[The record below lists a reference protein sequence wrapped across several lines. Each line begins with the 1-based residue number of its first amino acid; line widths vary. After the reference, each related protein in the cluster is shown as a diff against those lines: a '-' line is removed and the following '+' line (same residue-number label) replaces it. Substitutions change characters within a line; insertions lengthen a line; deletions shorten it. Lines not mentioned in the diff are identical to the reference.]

1 MLSGTGWPEPR
12 WAASTESTNTD
23 ALAALPTAEGSVFGA
38 DEQRAG
44 RGRLARAWLSE
55 PEAGVWF
62 SLVVN
67 PTPGPLALAIAV
79 GVARG
84 LEPWVQAQ
92 LKWPNDILVAEKK
105 LGGILIE
112 VGRQTVVGIGIN
124 AMTPPIDG
132 AVGMT
137 DVSTQPWTRESI
149 LAAVLRGV
157 HDVLGEFRSAPQAV
171 LAEYRT
177 RCITIGRLVRVSLP
191 DGSQLLGIA
200 DVDDKGQLVVEVE
213 GITHTV
219 AAGDVVHA
227 TI

>member
-1 MLSGTGWPEPR
+1 M
-12 WAASTESTNTD
+12 
-23 ALAALPTAEGSVFGA
+23 
-38 DEQRAG
+38 
-44 RGRLARAWLSE
+44 
-55 PEAGVWF
+55 WF

-84 LEPWVQAQ
+84 LEPWVHVQ

-132 AVGMT
+132 AVGMA
-137 DVSTQPWTRESI
+137 DVSAKPWTRETI

-157 HDVLGEFRSAPQAV
+157 HDVLSEFRAAPDAV

-177 RCITIGRLVRVSLP
+177 RCVTIGRLVRVSLP
-191 DGSQLLGIA
+191 DGSELVGVA
-200 DVDDKGQLVVEVE
+200 DVDAQGQLVVEVE
-213 GITHTV
+213 GIAHTV

>member
-1 MLSGTGWPEPR
+1 M
-12 WAASTESTNTD
+12 
-23 ALAALPTAEGSVFGA
+23 
-38 DEQRAG
+38 
-44 RGRLARAWLSE
+44 
-55 PEAGVWF
+55 WF
-62 SLVVN
+62 SLVLD

-84 LEPWVQAQ
+84 LEPWVHAQ
-92 LKWPNDILVAEKK
+92 LKWPNDILVAERK

-112 VGRQTVVGIGIN
+112 VGPQTVVGIGIN

-132 AVGMT
+132 AVGMA
-137 DVSTQPWTRESI
+137 DVSGQPWTREAI

-157 HDVLGEFRSAPQAV
+157 HDVIGEFRAAPDAV

-177 RCITIGRLVRVSLP
+177 RCVTIGRSVRVSLP
-191 DGSQLLGIA
+191 DGTHLVGIA
-200 DVDDKGQLVVEVE
+200 DVDDQGHLTVTSE
-213 GITHTV
+213 GIAHTV